1 LRCNVA
7 DMLAEE
13 RARLMQ
19 LAGEMATIAHHIES
33 HRGDVNLFRC
43 GVLKSLCKK
52 CHDGL
57 TESGKPKPVIGM
69 VIPSKIRLRRGRR
82 FRQATRTK
90 RTYFGRCILWLA
102 CIIQRGG
109 KEMTVPYASA
119 DSARSGARGRSTS
132 KLTVASRPTTRP
144 RWRARAPMRWSP
156 AQRCSKTA
164 RRILS
169 CKYRG
174 HPPSGALV
182 RGEAA

>member
-19 LAGEMATIAHHIES
+19 LAGEMATIAHHMES

-43 GVLKSLCKK
+43 GVLQSLCKK

-57 TESGKPKPVIGM
+57 TESGKPKTKPVIGM
-69 VIPSKIRLRRGRR
+69 VIPSKIRRRRGRR
-82 FRQATRTK
+82 FRQATNLT
-90 RTYFGRCILWLA
+90 GRSGPILVDLWLA

-132 KLTVASRPTTRP
+132 KLTVASCLRTRP
-144 RWRARAPMRWSP
+144 RWRARAPAGR
-156 AQRCSKTA
+156 RCSKTA